1 MTRGRWHVVAVL
13 VGIVAVLAAVGASAE
28 AGYGRTD
35 GASATATVRVGVVY
49 SRTGLLSAYGAEYI
63 QGLKLGLQY
72 ATKGTNTVGGKRIQL
87 TLVDDATDAAKAVT
101 ATKDL
106 IGQGYKIIVGTTS
119 SGNALQLAPL
129 AQQNR
134 VLYISGPAAVD
145 AITGMN
151 RYTFRSGR
159 QSYQDTLAAKEI
171 LGRGVGR
178 KITVFA
184 QDTAF
189 GQGNVAAVR
198 NVFGTRGHTVSS
210 ILVPASAN
218 DFTPFAQQAK
228 NANPDLLYVAW
239 AGTSAPAMWRA
250 LEQQRV
256 LGSVKVTTGLAE
268 RATWGSFPTGI
279 DFLSHYVSNAPK
291 NKVNTWLVNQMRRRN
306 QAPDLF
312 TPDGFNAGLMLAR
325 AIGRGGGTD
334 VDRMISALEGWQF
347 VGPKGLNRIR
357 QQDHALL
364 QPMFQVRL
372 RTVNGR
378 PQAVPVKT
386 FSPGNLQPPVTPFK

>member
-1 MTRGRWHVVAVL
+1 
-13 VGIVAVLAAVGASAE
+13 
-28 AGYGRTD
+28 
-35 GASATATVRVGVVY
+35 VVY
-49 SRTGLLSAYGAEYI
+49 SRTGLLSAYGAQYI
-63 QGLKLGLQY
+63 QGLKLGLEY

-87 TLVDDATDAAKAVT
+87 TLVDDGTDLAKAVS

-119 SGNALQLAPL
+119 SGIAPQLAPL
-129 AQQNR
+129 ADQNR
-134 VLYISGPAAVD
+134 ILYISGPAAVD
-145 AITGMN
+145 GVTGAN

-159 QSYQDTLAAKEI
+159 QTYQDILTAKEI
-171 LGRGVGR
+171 LGRGAGR
-178 KITVFA
+178 KIVVFA

-198 NVFGTRGHTVSS
+198 AVIGGRGHTVSS

-228 NANPDLLYVAW
+228 NANADLLFVAW
-239 AGTSAPAMWRA
+239 AGTTGPAMWRA

-256 LGSVKVTTGLAE
+256 LGTVKVTTGLGD
-268 RATWGSFPTGI
+268 RATWGSYPAGV
-279 DFLSHYVSNAPK
+279 DFLSHYVWNAPK
-291 NKVNTWLVNQMRRRN
+291 NKVNTWLVRKMRARN
-306 QAPDLF
+306 QLPDIF
-312 TPDGFNAGLMLAR
+312 TPDGFNAALMIVR
-325 AIGRGGGTD
+325 AIQRGGGD
-334 VDRMISALEGWQF
+334 NVDRMISALEGWQF
-347 VGPKGLNRIR
+347 VGPKGPNRIR

-372 RTVNGR
+372 RMVNGR

>member
-35 GASATATVRVGVVY
+35 GTSATATVRVGVVY

-72 ATKGTNTVGGKRIQL
+72 ATKGTNRVGGKRIQL